1 MLEIAI
7 VNTDESIRNRLSL
20 MIRHFFADKEI
31 KPNIAL
37 YDDGNDFLEN
47 DKKLSDNTLQS

>member
-37 YDDGNDFLEN
+37 YDDGNDFLE
-47 DKKLSDNTLQS
+47 K